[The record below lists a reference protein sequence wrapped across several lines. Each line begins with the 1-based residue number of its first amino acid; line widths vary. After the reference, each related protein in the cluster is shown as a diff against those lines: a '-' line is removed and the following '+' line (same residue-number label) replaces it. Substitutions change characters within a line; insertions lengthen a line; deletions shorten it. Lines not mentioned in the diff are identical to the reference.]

1 MKIIFCIIC
10 NNDEYVFNFECIF
23 VYRKCWLCVFT
34 YKISV
39 CYGNNNSIFSILV
52 YFLVSTKTENDA
64 YTVVGT
70 VEAGTAFNSAKVS
83 YADPVTNNL
92 VTANVNTSNMNQ
104 SFITVGSPLTVYID
118 KQNTSN
124 VHAQQ
129 PFTKTIKFMIIAVL
143 FFILSLLLFEIFVSF
158 FYSQMCQVLGA
169 GELVS
174 DVLTSD

>member
-1 MKIIFCIIC
+1 MNTSLISNAFSFIGNAGCVYLRIKSVFAMVIIIPF
-10 NNDEYVFNFECIF
+10 
-23 VYRKCWLCVFT
+23 
-34 YKISV
+34 
-39 CYGNNNSIFSILV
+39 FSILL

-70 VEAGTAFNSAKVS
+70 VEAVTAFNSVKVS
-83 YADPVTNNL
+83 YTDPVTNNL

-158 FYSQMCQVLGA
+158 FNNQMCQVLGA

-174 DVLTSD
+174 DVFTSD